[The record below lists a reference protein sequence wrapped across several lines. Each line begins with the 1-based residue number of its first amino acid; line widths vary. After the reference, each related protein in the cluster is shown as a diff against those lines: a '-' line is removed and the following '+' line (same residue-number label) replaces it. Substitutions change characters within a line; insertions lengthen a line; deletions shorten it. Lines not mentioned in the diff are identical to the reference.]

1 MGRGCL
7 MSCLNSSWPKTG
19 RESTSCCVPNP
30 RQVFNLAVVR
40 ALPEADFAGFP
51 TDFGVSASTLDH
63 AFLARSICP
72 TNYWDRTLAADRM
85 SATAAAA
92 APTYC

>member
-51 TDFGVSASTLDH
+51 DAFEVCASVPDP
-63 AFLARSICP
+63 AFLAPKLYPHELTGQDTSRSISH
-72 TNYWDRTLAADRM
+72 T
-85 SATAAAA
+85 S
-92 APTYC
+92 